1 MKTKKDITKRFAS
14 MVLAATMALTTLLTP
29 MQVNA
34 APLEVSTPA
43 IGIDVSRYQGEIDWD
58 QVKAAGVQFA
68 IIRVGYR
75 TQTTGVLTEDPYARY
90 NLQEANRVGIKTGVY
105 FFSTAINA
113 VEAVEEATWVAN
125 LIDKYSITYP
135 VAYDCEGYE
144 KKSSRHYSLTKDQ
157 RTALAITFMDTI
169 AARGYTP
176 MFYASKNALTDN
188 NAWNTTALQSKYK
201 IWLAYYPKLPFPQ
214 TVSPEYNGLYS
225 IWQYSCKARIAGISE
240 EVDMNLAYFDYTE
253 IAQPKDPSG
262 APHVNATDC
271 VQYMDVL
278 DVVTPNTTVNVR
290 TVPSTDDPST
300 IVLKLNPGD
309 MIYRTG
315 VGNNGWSK
323 IVLGDKAF
331 YIYSTYLDKVL

>member
-1 MKTKKDITKRFAS
+1 MKKRVKMTKGFAA
-14 MVLAATMALTTLLTP
+14 MVLAAAMALTTMFTP
-29 MQVNA
+29 MQVQA
-34 APLEVSTPA
+34 APVEVATPA

-75 TQTTGVLTEDPYARY
+75 TQATGILTEDPYARY
-90 NLQEANRVGIKTGVY
+90 NLQEANRVGIKVGAY

-144 KKSSRHYSLTKDQ
+144 KKSSRHYSLTNDQ

-176 MFYASKNALTDN
+176 MFYSSRSSLTN
-188 NAWNTTALQSKYK
+188 NRDWNTTALQTKYK

-214 TVSPEYNGLYS
+214 TVSPEYDGLFS
-225 IWQYSCKARIAGISE
+225 IWQYSCKARIAGISG
-240 EVDMNLAYFDYTE
+240 EVDMNLSYFDYTE
-253 IAQPKDPSG
+253 IAKPKDPSG
-262 APHVNATDC
+262 APIVKATDC
-271 VQYMDVL
+271 VQYTEVL
-278 DVVTPNTTVNVR
+278 DVVTPNTVVNVR
-290 TVPSTDDPST
+290 TVPSTEDPST

-323 IVLGDKAF
+323 VILGDKAF